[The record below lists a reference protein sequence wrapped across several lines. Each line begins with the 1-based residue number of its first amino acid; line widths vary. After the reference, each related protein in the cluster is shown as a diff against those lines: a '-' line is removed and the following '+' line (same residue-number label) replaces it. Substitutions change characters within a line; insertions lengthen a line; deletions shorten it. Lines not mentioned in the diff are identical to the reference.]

1 MPSVLVTGATGFIG
15 ARLVERLLE
24 RGDRVACLVRKT
36 SDTTRLEGLGVER
49 RVGSLGDDASL
60 SAALEGVDAVYHLAG
75 MVHGRRLEDF
85 LEVNAEG
92 AERLCRAA
100 AAMPTPPVVLLVSSL
115 AATGPSLPGQPH
127 NEATIPAP
135 VSFYGQSKLAGEHA
149 CRGYADRVP
158 LSILR
163 PPVVFGPGDR
173 DGLLLFKALR
183 KFPVHFVPQMKG
195 LPLSL
200 IYVDDL
206 VEAMIAVTERGE
218 RVAPPTDPDK
228 SADPNDPR
236 GLYFAADPAAS
247 SYADMGRMVATT
259 LGKKIVVIKRR
270 KYPLLPLAIAGDIL
284 GRIKGKAPL
293 FGMDKLREAS
303 ASGWVCDPKK
313 ITTTLDWKPAAP
325 LDEYYKRTHAWYREA
340 GWL

>member
-15 ARLVERLLE
+15 ARLAQRLVE
-24 RGDRVACLVRKT
+24 RGDRVACLVRPT
-36 SDTTRLEGLGVER
+36 SDTSRLERLGVEC
-49 RVGSLGDDASL
+49 RVGSLGDEASL

-75 MVHGRRLEDF
+75 LVHATRLEEF
-85 LEVNAEG
+85 LEVNADG

-100 AAMPTPPVVLLVSSL
+100 AVQSTPPTVLLVSSL

-127 NEATIPAP
+127 NEATPPSP

-149 CRGYADRVP
+149 CRRLASRVP

-173 DGLLLFKALR
+173 DGLLLFKTLR
-183 KFPVHFVPQMKG
+183 KFPIHFVPQMKG

-206 VEAMIAVTERGE
+206 VAAMIAVAEHGE
-218 RVAPPTDPDK
+218 RVATPTDPDNP
-228 SADPNDPR
+228 AEPNDPR
-236 GLYFAADPAAS
+236 GLYFAADPTES
-247 SYADMGRMVATT
+247 SYADMGRLAAAA
-259 LGKKIVVIKRR
+259 LGKKIVVIRRR
-270 KYPLLPLAIAGDIL
+270 KYPFLPVAIAGDVI

-303 ASGWVCDPKK
+303 ASGWVCDPTK
-313 ITTTLDWKPAAP
+313 IMTTLDWNPAAS
-325 LDEYYKRTHAWYREA
+325 LGERYEQTHAWYREA

>member
-1 MPSVLVTGATGFIG
+1 MAFVLVTGATGFIG
-15 ARLVERLLE
+15 VRLVERLLE
-24 RGDRVACLVRKT
+24 RGDRVACLVRQT
-36 SDTTRLEGLGVER
+36 SDTSRLERLSVEW
-49 RVGSLGDDASL
+49 RVGSLGDEASL
-60 SAALEGVDAVYHLAG
+60 TAALEGVDAVYHLAG

-85 LEVNAEG
+85 LEVNSDG

-115 AATGPSLPGQPH
+115 AATGPSLPCQPH
-127 NEATIPAP
+127 DEATNPAP

-149 CRGYADRVP
+149 CRRYADRVP

-173 DGLLLFKALR
+173 DGLLLFKALKR
-183 KFPVHFVPQMKG
+183 FPIHFVPQMKG

-206 VEAMIAVTERGE
+206 VEAMVAVTERGE
-218 RVAPPTDPDK
+218 RVAPN
-228 SADPNDPR
+228 AGPNDPR

-247 SYADMGRMVATT
+247 SYADMGRMVAAAID
-259 LGKKIVVIKRR
+259 KKIVVICRR
-270 KYPLLPLAIAGDIL
+270 KYPLLPLAIAGDVI

-303 ASGWVCDPKK
+303 ASGWVCDPQK
-313 ITTTLDWKPAAP
+313 IMTTLGWKPAAS
-325 LDEYYKRTHAWYREA
+325 LGDHYKETLAWYRENK
-340 GWL
+340 WL

>member
-1 MPSVLVTGATGFIG
+1 MAFVLVTGATGFIG
-15 ARLVERLLE
+15 ARLVEQLLE
-24 RGDRVACLVRKT
+24 RSDRVACLVRQT
-36 SDTTRLEGLGVER
+36 SDTSRLERLGVER
-49 RVGSLGDDASL
+49 RVGSLGDEASL
-60 SAALEGVDAVYHLAG
+60 TAALEGVDAVYHLAG

-85 LEVNAEG
+85 LEVNADG

-127 NEATIPAP
+127 DEATFPEP

-149 CRGYADRVP
+149 CRRYADRLP

-173 DGLLLFKALR
+173 DGLLLFKTLR

-206 VEAMIAVTERGE
+206 VEAMIAVVERGE
-218 RVAPPTDPDK
+218 RVAPN
-228 SADPNDPR
+228 AGPNDPR

-270 KYPLLPLAIAGDIL
+270 KYPLLPLAIAGDVI

-303 ASGWVCDPKK
+303 ASGWVCDPTK
-313 ITTTLDWKPAAP
+313 IMTTLGWKPTTP
-325 LDEYYKRTHAWYREA
+325 LEERYKQTHAWYKQAE
-340 GWL
+340 WL